1 MSVEKKWQISGM
13 HRGSLAN
20 LQWIYS
26 HKRVS
31 GKSRTIT
38 KGVSGKSRTVT
49 KDVRVRVWKSV
60 LTCLFRWEFI
70 ALVATKRH
78 SVPREAFPKKICSFF
93 RLSLKEGSINCGL
106 PQLLLL
112 SSREVCQMCLFCIFV
127 SQTSVSWNS
136 GSQLSIARCDLKMYF
151 KCQIYILIKFS
162 P

>member
-1 MSVEKKWQISGM
+1 M

-20 LQWIYS
+20 LQLIYS

-49 KDVRVRVWKSV
+49 KDIRVRFWKSV
-60 LTCLFRWEFI
+60 LTYLFRWEFI

-136 GSQLSIARCDLKMYF
+136 GSQLSIAVS
-151 KCQIYILIKFS
+151 CQRILTKHCTGMQNKQFTN
-162 P
+162 